1 MSKKLF
7 ALGALAVGG
16 YFAAPYIAG
25 AVTGAGSIG
34 GGIATTAEL
43 GTALSGGA
51 SLGTVGASSLPFS
64 FSLPSWVSPA
74 ATIAGGGFN
83 VMSTLQQGEMLK
95 RAGERDQEVANAQAA
110 SLEQNAGQT
119 RAESQRAAIEQ
130 KRRVGLLSS
139 RARAVAAAGGTSTT
153 DPGVVDAISDLDAE
167 AEYRFRTALATGE
180 SEAQGMEFAAATKR
194 AGGSDAAAVGEM
206 QRRSSYLRAG
216 ATVAGTAGALTLAQK
231 YG

>member
-1 MSKKLF
+1 MSKKIF

-25 AVTGAGSIG
+25 AVTGAAG
-34 GGIATTAEL
+34 GTSFLVPGAAQAAAAGGFTSAVPGVV
-43 GTALSGGA
+43 GTAAGG
-51 SLGTVGASSLPFS
+51 LPAW
-64 FSLPSWVSPA
+64 LSPA
-74 ATIAGGGFN
+74 LTIAGGGFN
-83 VMSTLQQGEMLK
+83 AYSQYQQGEMLK
-95 RAGERDQEVANAQAA
+95 RAGEQDQAVANAQAA

-119 RAESQRAAIEQ
+119 RAQAQQAAIEQ

-180 SEAQGMEFAAATKR
+180 SQAQGMEFAAATKR

-206 QRRSSYLRAG
+206 QRRSSYLRA
-216 ATVAGTAGALTLAQK
+216 TVAGTAGALTLAQK